1 VAAEILENDKVILAL
16 SDAVGGVIQ
25 SDAVKV
31 MTLERQDERLRK
43 LEEIRDR
50 YSEGKAIKIPQDPN
64 FQLDIAEDLLDLGL
78 YGKLAEVLT
87 VRNSTGQV
95 FQF

>member
-1 VAAEILENDKVILAL
+1 MAAEILENDKVILAL

-25 SDAVKV
+25 GNAVKV

-50 YSEGKAIKIPQDPN
+50 YSEGKAIKIPQDPT